1 MRRLGL
7 VWRIAL
13 IVVAAFFIL
22 QLVIAGVFLHE
33 RSRITQVGL
42 RLPLPDQVAALATL
56 LDHAAPDQQSLL
68 LRAVNGAGLH
78 AELRHDRPADIDTG
92 REMERVENALRKYL
106 AAPADRFVAARLI
119 DGPQIAAIV
128 FPRLRGY
135 LDSRAEI
142 VVSLASGDYLVV
154 ESADQLVPRLFG
166 LPTGFWAGIVGFVIA
181 VIAILAV
188 IRETL
193 PLSRL
198 ADSVER
204 FGADLEPKP
213 MRERGAREV
222 RALIRAVNQ
231 MQSRIAALVKGRAF
245 VIGAIAHDLRT
256 YLTRLRLRVETLPDS
271 GMRERAGRDVED
283 MSALLEDALSFAQAS
298 FVGAENEVVDLV
310 TVARRECDE
319 RAAAGMPV
327 TATLPATPVAVRGS
341 AAALARMVG
350 NLVDNAVKYGGRAE
364 VAVLASPAHG
374 EILVE
379 DRGPG
384 IPAAERESIF
394 EPFRRLEPSRNR
406 ARGGAGLGLA
416 IAHRVAEGHGG
427 SIAIEDRPGGGARFR
442 VRLPRWMDG

>member
-7 VWRIAL
+7 VWRVAL
-13 IVVAAFFIL
+13 IVVAALFIL
-22 QLVIAGVFLHE
+22 QLVIAGAFLHE
-33 RSRITQVGL
+33 RSRVTQVGL
-42 RLPLPDQVAALATL
+42 RLPLSDQVAALATL

-78 AELRHDRPADIDTG
+78 AEVRPDRPAEIDTG
-92 REMERVENALRKYL
+92 RELERVESALRKYL
-106 AAPADRFVAARLI
+106 AAPADRFIAARLI
-119 DGPQIAAIV
+119 GGPQTAAIV

-166 LPTGFWAGIVGFVIA
+166 LPTGFWAGIVGFVVA

-213 MRERGAREV
+213 TRERGAREV

-245 VIGAIAHDLRT
+245 IIGAIAHDLRT
-256 YLTRLRLRVETLPDS
+256 YLTRLRLRVETLPDAA
-271 GMRERAGRDVED
+271 MRERAGRDVED

-298 FVGAENEVVDLV
+298 FVGAENEAVDLASV
-310 TVARRECDE
+310 VRHECE
-319 RAAAGMPV
+319 VRAAAGMPV
-327 TATLPATPVAVRGS
+327 TATLPETPLTIRGS
-341 AAALARMVG
+341 ATALARMVG
-350 NLVDNAVKYGGRAE
+350 NLVDNAVKYGGQAE
-364 VAVLASPAHG
+364 VALLNTSG
-374 EILVE
+374 QSEILVE

-384 IPAAERESIF
+384 IPAGERESIF

-442 VRLPRWMDG
+442 VRLPLSVEG